1 LVTDRLRALETHL
14 RLSRSPESERTE
26 GRKRNSPTKQKR
38 LENSST
44 GAESRRKQF
53 DDPAADDDDDGAEDR
68 LSVRESN
75 AERRIENVFVDQ
87 TSFLEF
93 EFEKFSIFDEFR
105 RFCCCS
111 PFKCRSIFMISCI
124 GA

>member
-1 LVTDRLRALETHL
+1 MVTDRLRALETHL

-53 DDPAADDDDDGAEDR
+53 DDAAVDDDDGAEDR
-68 LSVRESN
+68 LSVREPN
-75 AERRIENVFVDQ
+75 AKRRIENVFVDQ

-93 EFEKFSIFDEFR
+93 EF
-105 RFCCCS
+105 
-111 PFKCRSIFMISCI
+111 
-124 GA
+124 